1 MSAKTKSRIVAIAL
15 SAATI
20 GGCGD
25 SGSDQQTAATPT
37 TASATTIATTTAP
50 STSAV
55 VATTIAATTT
65 SAAATADAC
74 AVFPVEAIDKAT
86 GLTRYTQNSK
96 QTSGCSW
103 RSADTRPD
111 AGNYATGYLVTSARL
126 FQPEL
131 DAGTYASP
139 AKVDKLTIG
148 TTTVLYSVIP
158 NNGPGWQFVTFKF
171 LATADKAVSANVSLP
186 QSSDPV
192 PVVTALA
199 QLYLTNSAKLPPAGS

>member
-37 TASATTIATTTAP
+37 NPPATTVGAAP
-50 STSAV
+50 STTTV

-65 SAAATADAC
+65 SVAAAADAC

-111 AGNYATGYLVTSARL
+111 GGNYATGYLVTSARL

-171 LATADKAVSANVSLP
+171 LGTADKAVSANVSLP